1 MTSLQNLWPYALAI
15 VLILAIVI
23 VILLV
28 LVLRKSA
35 KASQFSDGADDEEEP
50 KIEKEP
56 AMLAE
61 HVMMIS
67 ALGRAKEVMRDL
79 SDLNQYR
86 TSLHL
91 VLGAEGSR
99 EPDFL
104 GHLAASAIQLGYE
117 DPMSEGLG
125 FGNGCGFY
133 MFDQGMVFDLA
144 GPQVVAAD
152 GVSSDARGWKTVLQ
166 ALLAMRPKRPADGII
181 VTVSCADLVSAT
193 QNETRLAARAN
204 VINRKLWD
212 VQRELGF
219 RLPVY
224 VLVTGCQQLAGFEDF
239 CANVLSESRGEMIGW
254 SSPHVAGVPYS
265 PAWMDNVFDDLHRDL
280 GNRQMELFASAP
292 RPAGV
297 MLFPWSIQSLKK
309 PLRTF
314 ANHLFKSSVYHEGM
328 LPRGF
333 YFCGS
338 FQGETA
344 FASELLEKKVF
355 PETGLALPTSR
366 TKMARDRKV
375 HALQIAAIVAV
386 AVFSIGLLLASRGFQ
401 HKNDALVPFFADV
414 QSNQTDP
421 MRLLND
427 MARID
432 FSHYW
437 SAFVPSSWFGSTD
450 DDLRTRLSNTF
461 ENVILQSISAKL
473 GSKAQLAMDEATQ
486 RMEAPPGQRR
496 FLLRTSFGEQTL
508 QPIDEMNE
516 FIALKKYVEDLRR
529 VEQHADMLS
538 DIAQL
543 ESGDISELADLV
555 TYAFGAKLDD
565 SFFRNEQ
572 FFDGALHDTKM
583 RYPYRPAA
591 DKVRASEALRT
602 VSDRFYRQLYDNNAF
617 VNRLTFVKKALS
629 GGDAR
634 SASAEQY
641 QRLSQ
646 QIHEL
651 QNDLNG
657 SELEWAFRPQFDLG
671 ASFDAVATTVR
682 RSKFLGDEAE
692 RDLRQRGA
700 NRWQQFAS
708 DLGATTPF
716 TGPLLSMRDGRP
728 EKRLSTDTV
737 ELQSAIDSFL
747 HQGFVQQRAG
757 NASLKTMLPDQKL
770 MWNPRLLQQSAA
782 IYESYERFGDK
793 GLKLFSADLRG
804 AIDAAARDRVGMQM
818 MDVLKDAQVTADST
832 VPSSMTKADLEN
844 SLREGLDR
852 FITTQKPLN
861 ENIDALSRLDLHDQR
876 RALIAATTNE
886 AVRLLRL
893 DDELMKRNAPYAT
906 QGDLAWADANVP
918 PAPGVWGARD
928 PAALQLYLDSTRD
941 RLSQLARGYAKPL
954 LDWMSAAGSKDLP
967 ENADVVARWQ
977 SIVDD
982 LNDYEAKKPN
992 NAIAAIED
1000 YIGRSMTKVTMK
1012 DCAVAIPA
1020 ALPPRRAGYLAAR
1033 LNDLS
1038 GDVSHVCWTA
1048 QSHEAQ
1054 KRYRKLADFFNER
1067 LANRYPFATAFPA
1080 GKDLEAD
1087 PDAIRAFYQMFDESA
1102 PLIIA
1107 VPVDT
1112 SYGAPLGGDVRRF
1125 MESMQKVRV
1134 FFAAFLDPA
1143 KARTKPEV
1151 VVEPEFR
1158 TLARREV
1165 AGNEIV
1171 DWSMSVGHETITQFD
1186 KKKVA
1191 WMPGQDVVVTL
1202 RWAKDGPHAPLK
1214 PEGKRLVK
1222 LDENSRTLTYEYRNT
1237 WSLLCAL
1244 RDLSAQADDLG
1255 ANTNP
1260 LPVTLSFVVPT
1271 KAAEKALPL
1280 DGPARVFMRVSL
1292 LTPDGAPVEIPYFPP
1307 KAPPLAPF
1315 LVGDLR

>member
-1 MTSLQNLWPYALAI
+1 VTSLQNLWPYALAV

-35 KASQFSDGADDEEEP
+35 KASQFSDGADDEDEP
-50 KIEKEP
+50 KSEKEP

-67 ALGRAKEVMRDL
+67 ALGRAREVMREL
-79 SDLNQYR
+79 SERNQYR
-86 TSLHL
+86 ASLHL

-99 EPDFL
+99 EPGFL
-104 GHLAASAIQLGYE
+104 TRLAASAIQLGYD
-117 DPMSEGLG
+117 DPMAEGLA
-125 FGNGCGFY
+125 FGQGCGFY
-133 MFDQGMVFDLA
+133 MFDQGMILDLA
-144 GPQVVAAD
+144 GPQVAAAD
-152 GVSSDARGWKTVLQ
+152 GVTSDVRGWETVLQ
-166 ALLAMRPKRPADGII
+166 QLLAMRPKRPADGII
-181 VTVSCADLVSAT
+181 VTISCADLVNAA

-204 VINRKLWD
+204 LINRKLWD

-239 CANVLSESRGEMIGW
+239 CASVLPEARGEMLGW
-254 SSPHVAGVPYS
+254 SSPHVAGVSYS
-265 PAWMDNVFDDLHRDL
+265 PSWMDSVFDDLHRDL

-297 MLFPWSIQSLKK
+297 MLFPWSIQSLRK

-314 ANHLFKSSVYHEGM
+314 ANHLFKSSAYHEGM

-375 HALQIAAIVAV
+375 RALQIAAVIAI
-386 AVFSIGLLLASRGFQ
+386 AVFTIGLLSASRGFQ
-401 HKNDALVPFFADV
+401 HKNDVLVPFLGDV
-414 QSNQTDP
+414 QSNQTDA
-421 MRLLND
+421 MRLLGD
-427 MARID
+427 MSKID

-437 SAFVPSSWFGSTD
+437 SIGVPSSWFGTTDRDVRST
-450 DDLRTRLSNTF
+450 LSNTF
-461 ENVILQSISAKL
+461 ENVILESISAKL

-486 RMEAPPGQRR
+486 RMEAPRGASRIMR
-496 FLLRTSFGEQTL
+496 ASFGEQTL
-508 QPIDEMNE
+508 LPIDEMNE
-516 FIALKKYVEDLRR
+516 FAALKKYVDDLRK
-529 VEQHADMLS
+529 VEQHADMLN
-538 DIAQL
+538 DVAQL
-543 ESGDISELADLV
+543 DSGDTSELADLV
-555 TYAFGAKLDD
+555 SYAYGAKLDD

-572 FFDGALHDTKM
+572 FFDGALHETKM
-583 RYPYRPAA
+583 RDPYKPAA
-591 DKVRASEALRT
+591 DKVRAAEALRT
-602 VSDRFYRQLYDNNAF
+602 ISDRFYRQLYDNNPFA
-617 VNRLTFVKKALS
+617 NRLNFIKNALR
-629 GGDAR
+629 GGDRIAT
-634 SASAEQY
+634 AEQY
-641 QRLSQ
+641 QRLAQ
-646 QIHEL
+646 EIHEL

-671 ASFDAVATTVR
+671 ASFEAVAANVR
-682 RSKFLGDEAE
+682 KSRFLGDEAE

-700 NRWQQFAS
+700 NGWQDFTAQ
-708 DLGATTPF
+708 LGATTPF
-716 TGPLLSMRDGRP
+716 TGALLSTHDGRP
-728 EKRLSTDTV
+728 DKRLSTDTV

-747 HQGFVQQRAG
+747 HQGFVQQHAT
-757 NASLKTMLPDQKL
+757 NATLKTMLPDQKL
-770 MWNPRLLQQSAA
+770 AWDPRLLQEASA
-782 IYESYERFGDK
+782 IYQSYGRFGDK
-793 GLKLFSADLRG
+793 GLKLFSADMRG
-804 AIDAAARDRVGMQM
+804 SIDAAARDRVGMQM
-818 MDVLKDAQVTADST
+818 MDVLKDAQVTADAPL
-832 VPSSMTKADLEN
+832 PSSMTKADLEN

-852 FITTQKPLN
+852 FVTASRPLN
-861 ENIDALSRLDLHDQR
+861 ENIDALSRLGLHDQR
-876 RALIAATTNE
+876 RTIIAVTTAE

-893 DDELMKRNAPYAT
+893 DDELMKRNAPYAVDGGLT
-906 QGDLAWADANVP
+906 WPDASTP

-928 PAALQLYLDSTRD
+928 PAALQLYLDTTRD

-954 LDWMSAAGSKDLP
+954 LDWMSAAASKDLP
-967 ENADVVARWQ
+967 ENADVVGRWQ
-977 SIVDD
+977 SLVDD

-992 NAIAAIED
+992 NSIAALED

-1012 DCAVAIPA
+1012 DCAIAIPT
-1020 ALPPRRAGYLAAR
+1020 ALPPRRAGYLAGR
-1033 LNDLS
+1033 LNDLT
-1038 GDVSHVCWTA
+1038 GDVSHACWTA

-1054 KRYRKLADFFNER
+1054 RRYRKLADFFNER

-1087 PDAIRAFYQMFDESA
+1087 PEAIRAFYQLFDESA
-1102 PLIIA
+1102 PLIGA

-1112 SYGAPLGGDVRRF
+1112 SYGAPLAGDVHRF
-1125 MESMQKVRV
+1125 MDAMQKVRV
-1134 FFAAFLDPA
+1134 FFAGFLDPA

-1222 LDENSRTLTYEYRNT
+1222 LDETSRTLTYEYRNT

-1244 RDLSAQADDLG
+1244 RDLSAQPDDLG
-1255 ANTNP
+1255 ANTNA
-1260 LPVTLSFVVPT
+1260 LPVTLSFIVPT

-1280 DGPARVFMRVSL
+1280 DTPARVFMRVAL